1 MSISQ
6 SLPGAQFRGLSFVT
20 LLCGTLIACDA
31 LAQHAGGV
39 PFQGGI
45 PVAPKGL
52 AGKSLVAGPFEYA
65 TGEGQDIRVVV
76 VTKELSYPFSIA
88 FLPDGTMLV
97 TERKADIRVIRG
109 GKLDPKP
116 VTGPVG
122 YFAGESGLPGA
133 VHGYM
138 DLVLH
143 PQFAQNQLLYLSYTK
158 RVNEKNHAAVARM
171 HWTGSAVDQVKDIWV
186 SDDSTNGA
194 TPIVFGRDGKLYI
207 ATSGGDAQDPS
218 STAGKVLRINDDGS
232 VPKDNPFI
240 GQKAVPAGAKPG
252 AVAVEFNPAV
262 YSLGHRSS
270 LGLAVH
276 PSTGEIWQ
284 SENGPNGGDELNI
297 IKAGKNYG
305 WPLVSYGRDYK
316 GPWQAKLPT
325 HEGYEPPVVYW
336 TPAIAVSGFTF
347 YTGDKLPKWKGDVF
361 VGGLRQGEIPGTGH
375 LDRILF
381 NDKMEEL
388 RRESLLVDLRQRIRD
403 VKQGPDGLLYVV
415 TDEAEGAVLRIEP
428 K

>member
-1 MSISQ
+1 MSTSR
-6 SLPGAQFRGLSFVT
+6 SLPRTLVRGVSFVT
-20 LLCGTLIACDA
+20 YSAAALLTGAA
-31 LAQHAGGV
+31 LAQHKDV

-45 PVAPKGL
+45 PVAPTGL
-52 AGKSLVAGPFEYA
+52 ANKPLGDGPFEYA

-76 VTKELSYPFSIA
+76 VTKELSFPFAIA

-97 TERKADIRVIRG
+97 TERKADIRVIRN

-116 VTGPVG
+116 VAGGPTG
-122 YFAGESGLPGA
+122 YFTGTSGLPGA

-143 PQFAQNQLLYLSYTK
+143 PQFAQNQLMYLSYTK
-158 RVNEKNHAAVARM
+158 RVNDRNLTAVARM
-171 HWTGSAVDQVKDIWV
+171 HWTGSAVDQVKDIWL
-186 SDDSTNGA
+186 SDETTAGA
-194 TPIVFGRDGKLYI
+194 APIVFGRDGKLYI

-232 VPKDNPFI
+232 VPKDNPFV

-252 AVAVEFNPAV
+252 ATAVEFLPAI

-276 PSTGEIWQ
+276 PVTGEIWQ

-305 WPLVSYGRDYK
+305 WPIVSYGRDYP
-316 GPWQAKLPT
+316 GPGTTRSRRMKASRRRSFTGRPRSRSRASRS
-325 HEGYEPPVVYW
+325 
-336 TPAIAVSGFTF
+336 TPATSSRSGRATCSSADCAKARSRAPAISTASCSTTRWRSCAASRCSSIFTSEF
-347 YTGDKLPKWKGDVF
+347 AT
-361 VGGLRQGEIPGTGH
+361 
-375 LDRILF
+375 
-381 NDKMEEL
+381 
-388 RRESLLVDLRQRIRD
+388 
-403 VKQGPDGLLYVV
+403 
-415 TDEAEGAVLRIEP
+415 
-428 K
+428 

>member
-1 MSISQ
+1 MSTSR
-6 SLPGAQFRGLSFVT
+6 SLQRTAVRGVSFVALFSAA
-20 LLCGTLIACDA
+20 LLAGEA
-31 LAQHAGGV
+31 LAQHKDV

-45 PVAPKGL
+45 PVAPTGL
-52 AGKSLVAGPFEYA
+52 ANKPLGNGPFEYA

-76 VTKELSYPFSIA
+76 VTKELSFPFAIA

-97 TERKADIRVIRG
+97 TERKADIRVIKN

-116 VTGPVG
+116 IEGPKGFFTGT
-122 YFAGESGLPGA
+122 SGLPGA

-158 RVNEKNHAAVARM
+158 RMNDKNYGAVARM

-186 SDDSTNGA
+186 SDEYTQGA
-194 TPIVFGRDGKLYI
+194 MPIVFGRDGKLYI
-207 ATSGGDAQDPS
+207 ATSGGEAQDPS

-240 GQKAVPAGAKPG
+240 GQKAVRADKPG
-252 AVAVEFNPAV
+252 TAAVEFNPAI

-276 PSTGEIWQ
+276 PVTGEIWQ

-305 WPLVSYGRDYK
+305 WPIVSYGRDYP
-316 GPWQAKLPT
+316 GPWHNTPPN
-325 HEGYEPPVVYW
+325 HDGYEAPVIYW

-347 YTGDKLPKWKGDVF
+347 YTGDKLAKWKGDVF

-381 NDKMEEL
+381 NEKMEEL

-403 VKQGPDGLLYVV
+403 VKQAPDGLLYVI
-415 TDEAEGAVLRIEP
+415 TDEATGAVLRIEP

>member
-1 MSISQ
+1 MSTSD
-6 SLPGAQFRGLSFVT
+6 SLPVTVARGVSFVASLSAV
-20 LLCGTLIACDA
+20 LLAAQA
-31 LAQHAGGV
+31 LAQHKDV

-45 PVAPKGL
+45 PVAPSGL
-52 AGKSLVAGPFEYA
+52 ANKPLGAGPFEYA

-76 VTKELSYPFSIA
+76 VTKELSFPFAIA

-97 TERKADIRVIRG
+97 TERKADIRVIKN

-116 VTGPVG
+116 IEGPKGFFTGT
-122 YFAGESGLPGA
+122 SGLPGA

-158 RVNEKNHAAVARM
+158 RQNDKTYGAVASM
-171 HWTGSAVDQVKDIWV
+171 HWTGSGVDQVKDIWL
-186 SDDSTNGA
+186 SDESTQGA
-194 TPIVFGRDGKLYI
+194 MPIVFGRDGKLYI
-207 ATSGGDAQDPS
+207 ATSGGYAQDPS
-218 STAGKVLRINDDGS
+218 STAGKVLRVNDDGS

-240 GQKAVPAGAKPG
+240 GKKAVPADKPG
-252 AVAVEFNPAV
+252 AAAVEFNPAI

-276 PSTGEIWQ
+276 PVTGEIWQ

-305 WPLVSYGRDYK
+305 WPIVSYGRDYP
-316 GPWQAKLPT
+316 GQWHNNPPT
-325 HEGYEPPVVYW
+325 HDGYEAPVVYW

-347 YTGDKLPKWKGDVF
+347 YTGDKLAKWKGDVF

-381 NDKMEEL
+381 NEKMEEL
-388 RRESLLVDLRQRIRD
+388 RRESLLTDLRQRIRD
-403 VKQGPDGLLYVV
+403 VKQGPDGLLYVI
-415 TDEAEGAVLRIEP
+415 TDEAVGAVLRIEP

>member
-6 SLPGAQFRGLSFVT
+6 SSPSAQFRGLVSMT
-20 LLCGTLIACDA
+20 LLCGTLLAGNA
-31 LAQHAGGV
+31 LAQHANV

-45 PVAPKGL
+45 PVAPLGL
-52 AGKSLVAGPFEYA
+52 SNKPLGTGPFEYA

-76 VTKELSYPFSIA
+76 VTKNLSFPFAIA
-88 FLPDGTMLV
+88 FLPDGTTLV
-97 TERKADIRVIRG
+97 TERKADIRVIRN

-116 VTGPVG
+116 ITGPTG
-122 YFAGESGLPGA
+122 YFTGTSGLPGA

-158 RVNEKNHAAVARM
+158 RQNDKNYGAVASM
-171 HWTGSAVDQVKDIWV
+171 HWTGSGVDQVKDIWV
-186 SDDSTNGA
+186 SDEYTQGA
-194 TPIVFGRDGKLYI
+194 MPIVFGRDGKLYI

-218 STAGKVLRINDDGS
+218 STAGKVLRVNDDGS

-240 GQKAVPAGAKPG
+240 GQKAVPANAKPG
-252 AVAVEFNPAV
+252 AAAVEFLPAI

-276 PSTGEIWQ
+276 PVTGEIWQ

-305 WPLVSYGRDYK
+305 WPIVSLGRNYD
-316 GPWQAKLPT
+316 GT
-325 HEGYEPPVVYW
+325 IVGEGFTAPGLEEPVVFW
-336 TPAIAVSGFTF
+336 VPAIAISGLSI
-347 YTGDKLPKWKGDVF
+347 YNGDAFPAWKGHVF
-361 VGGLRQGEIPGTGH
+361 VGAMRANTGQHIQRVWFNPKGEPIGREIF
-375 LDRILF
+375 LA
-381 NDKMEEL
+381 EL
-388 RRESLLVDLRQRIRD
+388 KQRIRE
-403 VKQGPDGLLYVV
+403 VKPGPDGFFYAL
-415 TDEAEGAVLRIEP
+415 TDETFGAVLKIEP
-428 K
+428 AH

>member
-1 MSISQ
+1 MSTSH
-6 SLPGAQFRGLSFVT
+6 SLPRTIVRGVSLAALFSAAV
-20 LLCGTLIACDA
+20 LAGGA
-31 LAQHAGGV
+31 LAQHKDV

-45 PVAPKGL
+45 PVAPTGL
-52 AGKSLVAGPFEYA
+52 ANKPLGNGPFEYA

-76 VTKELSYPFSIA
+76 VTKELSFPFAIA

-97 TERKADIRVIRG
+97 TERKADIRVIKN

-116 VTGPVG
+116 IEGPKG
-122 YFAGESGLPGA
+122 YFAGTSGLPGA

-158 RVNEKNHAAVARM
+158 RVNDRNITAVARM
-171 HWTGSAVDQVKDIWV
+171 RWTGSGVDQVKDIWL
-186 SDDSTNGA
+186 SDETTAGA
-194 TPIVFGRDGKLYI
+194 AAIVFGRDGKLYI

-240 GQKAVPAGAKPG
+240 GQKAVPLGAKPG
-252 AVAVEFNPAV
+252 ATAVEFNPAI

-276 PSTGEIWQ
+276 PVTGEIWQ
-284 SENGPNGGDELNI
+284 TENGPNGGDELNI

-305 WPLVSYGRDYK
+305 WPLVSLGRDYP
-316 GPWQAKLPT
+316 GPWHNKMAT
-325 HEGYEPPVVYW
+325 HEGFEAPVVYW

-361 VGGLRQGEIPGTGH
+361 VGGLRYGEIPGTGR

-388 RRESLLVDLRQRIRD
+388 RRESLLVDLHQRIRD
-403 VKQGPDGLLYVV
+403 VKQGPDGLLYVI
-415 TDEAEGAVLRIEP
+415 TDEAAGAVLRIEP

>member
-6 SLPGAQFRGLSFVT
+6 SSPRAQFRGLSFVT
-20 LLCGTLIACDA
+20 LLCGALFAADA
-31 LAQHAGGV
+31 LAQHAGV

-45 PVAPKGL
+45 PVAPPGL
-52 AGKSLVAGPFEYA
+52 SNKPLASGPFEYA

-76 VTKELSYPFSIA
+76 VTKELSFPFAIA

-97 TERKADIRVIRG
+97 TERKADIRVIRN

-116 VTGPVG
+116 VAGGPAG
-122 YFAGESGLPGA
+122 YFAGISGLPGA

-138 DLVLH
+138 DLALH

-158 RVNEKNHAAVARM
+158 RMNDRNYAAVARM
-171 HWTGSAVDQVKDIWV
+171 RWTGSAVDQVKDIWT
-186 SDDSTNGA
+186 SDESTQGA
-194 TPIVFGRDGKLYI
+194 CPIVFGRDGKLYI

-218 STAGKVLRINDDGS
+218 TTAGKVLRVNDDGS
-232 VPKDNPFI
+232 VPTDNPFI

-252 AVAVEFNPAV
+252 AAAVEFNPAI

-276 PSTGEIWQ
+276 PVTGEVWQ

-305 WPLVSYGRDYK
+305 WPLVSYGRDYP
-316 GPWQAKLPT
+316 GPWHNKMPT
-325 HEGYEPPVVYW
+325 HEGFEPPVIYW
-336 TPAIAVSGFTF
+336 TPAIAVSGFAF
-347 YTGDKLPKWKGDVF
+347 YTGDKLAKWKGDVF

-381 NDKMEEL
+381 NEKMEEL
-388 RRESLLVDLRQRIRD
+388 RRESLLVDLRQRVRD
-403 VKQGPDGLLYVV
+403 VKQGPDGLLYVI
-415 TDEAEGAVLRIEP
+415 TDEAQGAVLRIEP